1 MSKDKTG
8 DGDHKQ
14 KRQSSDP
21 FDLGGI
27 LGSIQQGLEEAGIGV
42 DLSGDCTTWSW
53 PKNSKR
59 VKVVCVTPGLKDSVD
74 EMGKSP
80 RDQVVMVRVDTE
92 TSEALDAW
100 VQTGAVKSRSEAAA
114 LFIRE
119 GLRCAPTNWTGS
131 RAPSTTSRRRASAFV
146 SRPATCSAKRRTPR
160 QERANRPATERPVIS
175 APRRRPATPNCASR
189 FAATTL
195 WRWSRRCARSCAS
208 PAPGTETSPASPIRP
223 WAHGDARHVL
233 EVAEEWVGAVEAS

>member
-1 MSKDKTG
+1 MSEEKNGNG
-8 DGDHKQ
+8 DRKQ
-14 KRQSSDP
+14 GSDDP

-27 LGSIQQGLEEAGIGV
+27 LGSIQEGLEEAGIDV
-42 DLSGDCTTWSW
+42 DLGGNCTSWSW
-53 PKNSKR
+53 PKKSKR

-119 GLRCAPTNWTGS
+119 GLRV
-131 RAPSTTSRRRASAFV
+131 RADELDRLKGALDEVDAAR
-146 SRPATCSAKRRTPR
+146 
-160 QERANRPATERPVIS
+160 ERLREQ
-175 APRRRPATPNCASR
+175 
-189 FAATTL
+189 
-195 WRWSRRCARSCAS
+195 
-208 PAPGTETSPASPIRP
+208 
-223 WAHGDARHVL
+223 ARHVFGG
-233 EVAEEWVGAVEAS
+233 ESEESAAEE